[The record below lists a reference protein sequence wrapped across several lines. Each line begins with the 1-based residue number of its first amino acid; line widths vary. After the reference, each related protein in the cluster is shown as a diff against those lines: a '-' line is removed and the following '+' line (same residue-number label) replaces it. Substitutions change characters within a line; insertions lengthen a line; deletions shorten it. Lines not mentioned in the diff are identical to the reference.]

1 MAMAKGLWR
10 PAPRRRTI
18 LAAMGFCALLSGCTT
33 TPDWAPWSKPLK
45 PQSSEHQPAVPEL
58 REPAPRPHHRARTPR
73 HTERKRAKEPEVAML
88 DPGTLVGMKPQSVA
102 HALGEPAAITK
113 EDLSLVWTYRADGC
127 ALNVYF
133 YPDIKT
139 SDFHVLKFSL
149 AGADGKTLDANAPCR
164 RKLLAL
170 REHDTG

>member
-1 MAMAKGLWR
+1 MGL
-10 PAPRRRTI
+10 
-18 LAAMGFCALLSGCTT
+18 CALVGGCTAA
-33 TPDWAPWSKPLK
+33 PDWAPWTKQPETESRAR
-45 PQSSEHQPAVPEL
+45 EPAVPEL
-58 REPAPRPHHRARTPR
+58 RKPTPRPHHHKSSAHRA
-73 HTERKRAKEPEVAML
+73 ERKRVKEPEVTML

-102 HALGEPAAITK
+102 HALGEPAAIAK
-113 EDLSLVWTYRADGC
+113 ENLSLVWTYRADGC

-170 REHDTG
+170 RENDTG